1 MKERVKELLAYA
13 RKWAAEALQT
23 WGASVALDP
32 VEHAFSLALGVL
44 LALVL
49 SGLW

>member
-13 RKWAAEALQT
+13 RKWAVEALQT
-23 WGASVALDP
+23 WGASVTLDP
-32 VEHAFSLALGVL
+32 VEHAFSLALGML

>member
-1 MKERVKELLAYA
+1 MSERVKELLALA
-13 RKWAAEALQT
+13 RKWAVEALQA
-23 WGASVALDP
+23 WGASAALDP
-32 VEHAFSLALGVL
+32 IEHAFSLALGML